1 MPIQAQRFVRKM
13 RGGAQAHL
21 LECSDGNFYVVK
33 FLNNPQHRRI
43 LVNEWIAS
51 AFLDYLQIS
60 SPPTTMVN
68 LSAEFLRDNPDVHIQ
83 LGSRHIAVD
92 PGWHF
97 GSRYPGDP
105 GKVMVYD
112 FIPDLL
118 LDKVANLEEFRAILA
133 FDKWIGNADS
143 RQAIFFRARIE
154 QWSPARSGTRGRA
167 GFAASMMD
175 HGYVFNG
182 PHWGFVDSPLQG
194 LYFRSAV
201 YREIR
206 SLDDF
211 EPWLSRIVHFPE
223 EVVDRALKQLPL
235 EWLAGEDQALTALL
249 EKLMR
254 RRARVCDLLVD
265 SRSGRVNPFPN
276 WN

>member
-1 MPIQAQRFVRKM
+1 MPIHAQRFLRKM

-21 LECSDGNFYVVK
+21 LQCSDGHFYVVK

-43 LVNEWIAS
+43 LVNGWIAA

-60 SPPTTMVN
+60 TPPAAMIS
-68 LSAEFLRDNPDVHIQ
+68 LSAEFLAENPEIHIQ
-83 LGSRHIAVD
+83 LGSRRVPVE

-105 GKVMVYD
+105 AKVMVYD

-118 LDKVANLEEFRAILA
+118 LDKVANLEEFRAILV

-154 QWSPARSGTRGRA
+154 QWSPSGAGMAGRR

-201 YREIR
+201 YRTIR
-206 SLDDF
+206 CLDDF
-211 EPWLSRIVHFPE
+211 EPWLSRIAHFPE
-223 EVVDRALKQLPL
+223 EAVDRARKQIPP
-235 EWLAGEDQALTALL
+235 EWLAGEESELDELL

-254 RRARVCDLLVD
+254 RRARVADLLAD
-265 SRSGRVNPFPN
+265 SRS
-276 WN
+276 